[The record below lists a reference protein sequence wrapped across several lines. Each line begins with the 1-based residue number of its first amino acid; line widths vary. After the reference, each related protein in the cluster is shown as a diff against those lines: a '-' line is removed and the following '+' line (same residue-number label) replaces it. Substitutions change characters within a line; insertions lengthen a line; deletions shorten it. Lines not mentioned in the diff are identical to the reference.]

1 MQETDSSA
9 AQVGRSS
16 QGEIKKMAPI
26 SDPYIREQLEKR
38 REELTAAIAAATP
51 AAPTAPYVEL
61 LGEVDS
67 AIRHME
73 KGTYGI
79 CEVCHDPIERER
91 LIADP
96 LVTMCIDHLTTAD
109 RRALE
114 ADLEL
119 AARVQRGL
127 LPEKHVRFGDW
138 HIHYEY
144 KAAGLVS
151 GDYCDLILP
160 RNGGGNGKLF
170 FLLGDVA
177 GKGVA
182 ASLLMTHMHA
192 MFRSLANLGSGDALE
207 LDKLLETANRV
218 FCESTFAG
226 QYATLVCGCAGRSG
240 ELELA
245 SAGHLPALLVKR
257 EGVRQIGA
265 TGLPLGMFSSSRYAV
280 QQVRLDPGDC
290 LLLFTDGISEA
301 RNAAGNEYGVK
312 RLSNVAGERHRW
324 VPQELLAAC
333 MKDVEMHGAG
343 ARLADDQ
350 TMMVVHR
357 SEALG
362 GSAID

>member
-1 MQETDSSA
+1 MQETDGGVTGIARSSREEIKNM
-9 AQVGRSS
+9 AQV
-16 QGEIKKMAPI
+16 

-38 REELTAAIAAATP
+38 RQELTAAIAAAEP
-51 AAPTAPYVEL
+51 AVATAPYLEL

-79 CEVCHDPIERER
+79 CEVCRDTIERER

-144 KAAGLVS
+144 KAAGMVS

-160 RNGGGNGKLF
+160 RERDGGLL

-192 MFRSLANLGSGDALE
+192 MFRSL
-207 LDKLLETANRV
+207 
-218 FCESTFAG
+218 
-226 QYATLVCGCAGRSG
+226 
-240 ELELA
+240 
-245 SAGHLPALLVKR
+245 
-257 EGVRQIGA
+257 
-265 TGLPLGMFSSSRYAV
+265 
-280 QQVRLDPGDC
+280 
-290 LLLFTDGISEA
+290 
-301 RNAAGNEYGVK
+301 
-312 RLSNVAGERHRW
+312 SNGGAGE
-324 VPQELLAAC
+324 VL
-333 MKDVEMHGAG
+333 
-343 ARLADDQ
+343 
-350 TMMVVHR
+350 
-357 SEALG
+357 
-362 GSAID
+362 